1 MTPEV
6 AERLRL
12 AEAAAVG
19 GPQPLPMF
27 EAAPQA
33 PMIPAKEEAPQ
44 APLIPA
50 KEEAPQ
56 APMIP
61 AKEEAPQVPVQ
72 EEQTDFAAILQKIES
87 WPTNFVR
94 SWIAI
99 TKLCNMC

>member
-56 APMIP
+56 
-61 AKEEAPQVPVQ
+61 VPVQ